1 MRGIL
6 RQDLT
11 FSLRTLIK
19 NLGFTVTAVLT
30 LALGIGATTAI
41 FSVVYAV
48 FEPMPYP
55 KPAQLVMIW
64 SKVQGERTS
73 VSPGDYFEWKQRNI
87 SFQEINAWGGGSFN
101 VATSERPEQIEGSP
115 RTPGFFKMEGLPMM
129 LSRDFLPEEGQPGRD
144 RVVILSNR
152 MWSRHFASDPAIL
165 V

>member
-11 FSLRTLIK
+11 FSIRTLIK
-19 NLGFTVTAVLT
+19 NLGFTTTAVLT

-55 KPAQLVMIW
+55 KPDQLVMLW
-64 SKVQGERTS
+64 SKIQGERNS
-73 VSPGDYFEWKQRNI
+73 VSPGDYLEWKRRNT
-87 SFQEINAWGGGSFN
+87 SFQDINAWSGGSFN
-101 VATSERPEQIEGSP
+101 VATRERPEQIDGSP

-129 LSRDFLPEEGQPGRD
+129 LGRDFLPEEGEPGHD

-152 MWSRHFASDPAIL
+152 MW
-165 V
+165 